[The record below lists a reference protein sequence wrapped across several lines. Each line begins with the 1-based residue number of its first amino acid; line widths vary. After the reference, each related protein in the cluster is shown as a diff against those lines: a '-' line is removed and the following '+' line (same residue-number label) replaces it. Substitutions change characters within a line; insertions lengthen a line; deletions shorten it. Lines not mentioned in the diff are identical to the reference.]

1 MPGALSTLPPA
12 QQQAPGAAYI
22 ASSPA
27 IAEPAAADTTSLD
40 STPAAQASTAS
51 PADAMPAGGDS
62 EAQVIERSE
71 PNYPIASLN
80 AREEGEVRLQV
91 ALDALG
97 SVEDVRIID
106 SSGSNRLDRAAIESV
121 RSWRFRPA
129 RHAGEAIA
137 GMTNVSVNFRLDDQ
151 R

>member
-1 MPGALSTLPPA
+1 
-12 QQQAPGAAYI
+12 
-22 ASSPA
+22 
-27 IAEPAAADTTSLD
+27 
-40 STPAAQASTAS
+40 
-51 PADAMPAGGDS
+51 MPAGGDS